1 MASVL
6 QATRNEFTALLSS
19 WSAYLF
25 VASFLFVSLYLFFWV
40 ETFFARNLADM
51 RPLFEWMPLLMI
63 FLVAAVT
70 MRMWSDERRSGNI
83 EMLLTSGTPLWRL
96 VAGKFAAVV
105 MLMLVALLLTLP
117 LPLTVAFSGPLDWGP
132 VIGGYAASLFVAS
145 SYAAIGLYASSRS
158 DNQVVSL
165 IVTIAICGTLYLV
178 GSPTLTAFAGQRLSE
193 FMASFATGARFQSI
207 TRGVIDFRDLCYYFT
222 VTLTFLLLNLLALEK
237 LRLAGRTATTGYRR
251 CQMWVS
257 VAVSLLLAANVVLA
271 DRKSL
276 RFDLT
281 QDRQYSIS
289 DTTREYLEQLQQP
302 LLIRGYFSART
313 HPLLTPL
320 VPQLRDLMHE
330 YQVAGDGM
338 VEIEIVDPLEEPQLE
353 QEALQQY
360 GIEPVS
366 FQVADKY
373 QSSLVNSYFHLLV
386 RYGRQFVKLDYNDLI
401 DVKMESETDLEV
413 RLRNPEY
420 DLTRAIKRV
429 LAEQRSGAA
438 LFDSIGRPVI
448 FQGYISAPEQLPVG
462 LQQLKK
468 DLDAILEVFVE
479 GSGGRFSVDIRDPLA
494 GDAAL
499 AKMIRVKY
507 GFRPMVLGVVK
518 PDPFYFYMVVESDG
532 QWTSI
537 PLPENLGKEQLQA
550 SFEAALRHFAPG
562 VLRTVTLT
570 TPAEPETIF
579 GFKRKGQASY
589 LQIEKRLRESVIV
602 RKDDLSSGTVPAGT
616 DLLLLIAPES
626 LNQKQL
632 FAVDQYL
639 MRGGSVVIAAAPW
652 KIKLGGDAISA
663 EQHDTGL
670 ELWLAHHGIV
680 LREALVMDAQNAPFP
695 VPVQRKSGEQVV
707 DETHHLAYPFFPDI
721 RGQGMEKQTGITA
734 SLKQVTLNWAAPITI
749 EARGHEIIEL
759 LHSSADS
766 WLEERGRIQPD
777 FENYPESGFHTGE
790 NQAKRSYLLAAV
802 VQGHFDSW
810 FRNRQ
815 SPLLQPDEEQ
825 QSQGD
830 IIAASRERGRI
841 ILIGSDIFLA
851 DSVIELATRA
861 TGSSYENS
869 LQLIENI
876 IDWSFEEPG
885 LLQLR
890 GRGEYA
896 RLLHPLT
903 RKQQQQREY
912 LNYAAAIAGVVLL
925 YFAEQLLRSR
935 RRRHYAQMLA
945 QSRSPASP

>member
-6 QATRNEFTALLSS
+6 QTTRHEFSALLSS

-25 VASFLFVSLYLFFWV
+25 VASFLLLSLYLFFWV
-40 ETFFARNLADM
+40 ETFFARNLADI
-51 RPLFEWMPLLMI
+51 RPLFEWLPLLMI

-105 MLMLVALLLTLP
+105 MLLLVALLLTLP

-132 VIGGYAASLFVAS
+132 VIGGYAASLLVAS
-145 SYAAIGLYASSRS
+145 CYAAIGLYASSRS

-165 IVTIAICGTLYLV
+165 IVTIAICGALYVV
-178 GSPTLTAFAGQRLSE
+178 GSPTLTAFAGQHLSE

-207 TRGVIDFRDLCYYFT
+207 TRGVIDVRDLCYYLT
-222 VTLTFLLLNLLALEK
+222 VTLIFLLLNLLALEK
-237 LRLAGRTATTGYRR
+237 LRLAGRSATTGYRR
-251 CQMWVS
+251 HRMLVS
-257 VAVSLLLAANVVLA
+257 ATVILLLAINILLA
-271 DRKSL
+271 DSKSL

-281 QDRQYSIS
+281 QEKLYSIS
-289 DTTREYLEQLQQP
+289 GATREYLQQLRQP

-330 YQVAGDGM
+330 YAVAGDGM
-338 VEIEIVDPLEEPQLE
+338 VETQIVDPLEQPQLE

-360 GIEPVS
+360 AIEPVS

-386 RYGRQFVKLDYNDLI
+386 RYGKQFVKLDYNDLI
-401 DVKMESETDLEV
+401 DVKMQSETNLEV

-438 LFDSIGRPVI
+438 LFDSIGKPVV
-448 FQGYISAPEQLPVG
+448 FHGYISSPQKLPVG
-462 LQQLKK
+462 LQQMKK
-468 DLDAILEVFVE
+468 ELDAILEVFVE
-479 GSGGRFSVDIRDPLA
+479 GSDGRFSVDIRDPQA

-499 AKMIRVKY
+499 AKEIRVKY

-532 QWTSI
+532 QWLSV
-537 PLPENLGKEQLQA
+537 PLPQNLDKMQLQA

-562 VLRTVTLT
+562 VLRMVTLT
-570 TPAEPETIF
+570 MPAEPETIF

-602 RKDDLSSGTVPAGT
+602 RRDDLSSGMVPAGT

-626 LNQKQL
+626 LNQTQL
-632 FAVDQYL
+632 FAIDQYL

-652 KIKLGGDAISA
+652 KIQLGGDAISA
-663 EQHDTGL
+663 ERHDTGL

-695 VPVQRKSGEQVV
+695 IPVQRQSGGQVV

-721 RGQGMEKQTGITA
+721 RGRGMDMQTGISA
-734 SLKQVTLNWAAPITI
+734 SLKQVTLNWTAPITI
-749 EARGHEIIEL
+749 EARGREVIEL
-759 LHSSADS
+759 LQSSADS
-766 WLEERGRIQPD
+766 WLEEHGRIQPD

-790 NQAKRSYLLAAV
+790 GQAKRPYLLAAI

-810 FRNRQ
+810 FSNRQ

-825 QSQGD
+825 QSQVD
-830 IIAASRERGRI
+830 IITASRQRGRI
-841 ILIGSDIFLA
+841 IVIGSDSFLA
-851 DSVIELATRA
+851 DAVIELATRA

-896 RLLHPLT
+896 RLLYPLS
-903 RKQQQQREY
+903 REQQLVREY

-925 YFAEQLLRSR
+925 YFVERLLR
-935 RRRHYAQMLA
+935 RRRRRDYAQLLA
-945 QSRSPASP
+945 QN